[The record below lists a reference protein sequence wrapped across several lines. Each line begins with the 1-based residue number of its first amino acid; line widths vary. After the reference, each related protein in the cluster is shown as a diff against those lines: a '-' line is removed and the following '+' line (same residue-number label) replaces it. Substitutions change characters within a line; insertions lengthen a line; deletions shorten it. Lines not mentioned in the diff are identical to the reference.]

1 MTKML
6 LDIPANIKMADIQEF
21 ARRTGHALREA
32 EGKYVMVPVPPA
44 DNIVQP
50 PALPIHPTIAEV
62 ARALDINI
70 HTLYARLRV
79 IDAITSDNRPRPEM
93 VERRLMFTST
103 RARIN
108 PLTQQ
113 TTPYQVTVVTEAGVE
128 WIKTQ
133 LNRQHQQQAT
143 S

>member
-1 MTKML
+1 ML
-6 LDIPANIKMADIQEF
+6 LEIPADVRIADLHDF

-32 EGKYVMVPVPPA
+32 GGKYVMIPVPPV

-62 ARALDINI
+62 AKALDIHI
-70 HTLYARLRV
+70 HTLYARLR
-79 IDAITSDNRPRPEM
+79 ILDAITGDNRPRPEM
-93 VERRLMFTST
+93 VERKLMFVST
-103 RARIN
+103 RSRTN

-128 WIKTQ
+128 WIKQ
-133 LNRQHQQQAT
+133 LLARQDQAA